1 MNDMQIWPYTP
12 EVKKQ
17 LDDMNYWR
25 PLLGPQALFVHL
37 VSSNRQY
44 RECLYGGA
52 RGGGK
57 TDASI
62 AICADRIMNDHY
74 RALVLRRN
82 AGDLDDYASRC
93 EEKYQC
99 FNVQVRRNPMVLR
112 FGENSQR
119 TKGAVIKGGHLHD
132 KNSYIQYQGQ
142 EFSRIFIEEL
152 TQIPS
157 ETLYKQV
164 MSSCRSKY
172 RELFPQMILTANP
185 GGVGMGWVKKRFVE
199 PIDLRDEDYTTTE
212 LPNDEVLLESARV
225 KWWKRKYNW
234 EDEKGVQRVTVWNE
248 IYDKKEN
255 ENSKP
260 GEEVYRI
267 FVPSTIDDNPELLD
281 NDPAYVSMLEGL
293 KTTDKALYEAWRHGD
308 WSVFAGQVFT
318 EFSRDKHVINNFAD
332 IGPITTEE
340 FDAAVKIISMDWGYS
355 DNTAIYFTTLLQGR
369 PVTYY
374 EMHGNKKLASEWGE
388 ELYEYLSNSEQR
400 IDYFV
405 YPDDME
411 DKKNGF
417 NSPIDD
423 IQEWINKLPPD
434 RQPIMQKMGREGG
447 SRMIR
452 QQVTHKFLQM
462 KPECCKIFKCC
473 QNLIRCLPNLVY
485 DEDKPEEIDTRT
497 DHELTNPYD
506 GWSYGLRWLAERK
519 SGELVN
525 RSELVHKVQEGII
538 LGQTT
543 YKDMGIDPAD
553 VLRKQKRGDHGDWKT
568 R

>member
-1 MNDMQIWPYTP
+1 MQIWPYTP

-17 LDDMNYWR
+17 LDDMGYWR
-25 PLLGPQALFVHL
+25 ALLGPQALFVHL

-62 AICADRIMNDHY
+62 AICADRIENPHY

-112 FGENSQR
+112 FGTNSQN

-164 MSSCRSKY
+164 YSSCRSKY
-172 RELFPQMILTANP
+172 KELFPQMILTANP

-199 PIDLRDEDYTTTE
+199 PIDLRDDEYTTTE
-212 LPNDEVLLESARV
+212 LEDGSVLIESDRI
-225 KWWKRKYNW
+225 KWWKRRYEW
-234 EDEKGVQRVTVWNE
+234 EDEKGNKRLTIWNE
-248 IYDKKEN
+248 IFDKKEN
-255 ENSKP
+255 ELSKP

-267 FVPSTIDDNPELLD
+267 FVPSTIDDNPELLE
-281 NDPAYVSMLEGL
+281 NDPAYVNMLEGL
-293 KTTDKALYEAWRHGD
+293 KTTDEALYEAWRHGD

-318 EFSRDKHVINNFAD
+318 EFSREKHVINNFAD
-332 IGPITTEE
+332 IGTTTEE
-340 FDAAVKIISMDWGYS
+340 FNKAVKIISMDWGYS
-355 DNTAIYFTTLLQGR
+355 DNTAIYFTAYLNGR
-369 PVTYY
+369 PVTYH
-374 EMHGNKKLASEWGE
+374 EMYGNKKLASEWGQ
-388 ELYEYLSNSEQR
+388 ELYNYLNDSEQR
-400 IDYFV
+400 IDYFI

-417 NSPIDD
+417 SSPIDD

-434 RQPIMQKMGREGG
+434 KQPIMKQMGRENG

-452 QQVTHKFLQM
+452 QQVTHKYLKMQ
-462 KPECCKIFKCC
+462 PECCKIFKRCS
-473 QNLIRCLPNLVY
+473 NLIRALPNLVY
-485 DEDKPEEIDTRT
+485 DEDKKEEIDTRT

-506 GWSYGLRWLAERK
+506 GWSYGLRWLSERK
-519 SGELVN
+519 EGELIHK
-525 RSELVHKVQEGII
+525 SELVGNPSVGIVA
-538 LGQTT
+538 GCTT
-543 YKDMGIDPAD
+543 YKDAGIDVAD
-553 VLRKQKRGDHGDWKT
+553 ILRKQKRDRGDWRT

>member
-1 MNDMQIWPYTP
+1 MQIWPYTP
-12 EVKKQ
+12 EVKRA
-17 LDDMNYWR
+17 LDEKGYWR
-25 PLLGPQALFVHL
+25 ALLGPQALFVHL
-37 VSSNRQY
+37 VSSHRNY

-62 AICADRIMNDHY
+62 AICADRIENPHY

-99 FNVQVRRNPMVLR
+99 FDVQVRRNPMVLR
-112 FGENSQR
+112 FGRNSQN

-199 PIDLRDEDYTTTE
+199 PIDVRDEEYTETI
-212 LPNDEVLLESARV
+212 LDNGEVLLESERI
-225 KWWKRKYNW
+225 KWWKRRYDW
-234 EDEKGVQRVTVWNE
+234 EDENGNTRTTIWNE
-248 IYDKKEN
+248 IYDKEEN
-255 ENSKP
+255 RMSKK

-281 NDPAYVSMLEGL
+281 NDPAYVNMLEGL
-293 KTTDKALYEAWRHGD
+293 KTTDNALYEAWRHGD

-318 EFSRDKHVINNFAD
+318 EFSRDKHTINNFAD
-332 IGPITTEE
+332 IGTTSNQ
-340 FDAAVKIISMDWGYS
+340 FGQAVKIISMDWGYS
-355 DNTAIYFTTLLQGR
+355 DNTAIYFTALLDGR
-369 PVTYY
+369 PVTYH
-374 EMHGNKKLASEWGE
+374 EMYGNKKLASEWGE
-388 ELYEYLSNSEQR
+388 ELYNYLNDSEQR
-400 IDYFV
+400 IDYFIF
-405 YPDDME
+405 PDDME
-411 DKKNGF
+411 DNKNGF
-417 NSPIDD
+417 SSPIDD

-434 RQPIMQKMGREGG
+434 KQPIMKKMGREGG

-452 QQVTHKFLQM
+452 QQATHKYLKM
-462 KPECCKIFKCC
+462 EPSAKIFKRCT
-473 QNLIRCLPNLVY
+473 NLIRALPNLVY
-485 DEDKPEEIDTRT
+485 DDEKKEEIDTHT

-519 SGELVN
+519 EG
-525 RSELVHKVQEGII
+525 ELVHKSELVRGPKKAIVAGE
-538 LGQTT
+538 TT
-543 YKDMGIDPAD
+543 YKDIGLDIAD
-553 VLRKQKRGDHGDWKT
+553 ILKKQKRDKGDWKT
-568 R
+568 M

>member
-1 MNDMQIWPYTP
+1 MQIWPYTP
-12 EVKKQ
+12 EVKQK
-17 LDDMNYWR
+17 LDSLGYWR
-25 PLLGPQALFVHL
+25 ALLGPQALFVHL
-37 VSSNRQY
+37 VSSNRRF

-62 AICADRIMNDHY
+62 AICADRIENDHY

-112 FGENSQR
+112 FGANSQR

-157 ETLYKQV
+157 EVLYKQV

-172 RELFPQMILTANP
+172 KELFPQMILTANP

-199 PIDLRDEDYTTTE
+199 PINLLDDEYTKTE
-212 LPNDEVLLESARV
+212 LPNGEILLENDRV
-225 KWWKRKYNW
+225 KWWKRRYDW
-234 EDEKGVQRVTVWNE
+234 EDEKGQKRTTIWNE
-248 IYDKKEN
+248 IFDKEEN
-255 ENSKP
+255 KVSKP

-281 NDPAYVSMLEGL
+281 NDPAYVNMLEGL

-318 EFSRDKHVINNFAD
+318 EFSRDKHTINNFAD
-332 IGPITTEE
+332 IGTTTEE
-340 FDAAVKIISMDWGYS
+340 FNNAVKIISMDWGYS
-355 DNTAIYFTTLLQGR
+355 DNTAIYFTALLDGR
-369 PVTYY
+369 PVTYH
-374 EMHGNKKLASEWGE
+374 EMYGNKKLAGEWGE
-388 ELYEYLSNSEQR
+388 ELYRYLNESEQR
-400 IDYFV
+400 VDYFIF
-405 YPDDME
+405 PDDME
-411 DKKNGF
+411 DHKNGF
-417 NSPIDD
+417 SSPIDD

-434 RQPIMQKMGREGG
+434 KQPVMKKIGREGG

-452 QQVTHKFLQM
+452 QQVTHKYL
-462 KPECCKIFKCC
+462 KADPCCKIFKRCA
-473 QNLIRCLPNLVY
+473 NLIRALPDLVY

-497 DHELTNPYD
+497 DHEITNPYD

-519 SGELVN
+519 AG
-525 RSELVHKVQEGII
+525 ELVHKSELIKKREQGVIV
-538 LGQTT
+538 GQTT
-543 YKDMGIDPAD
+543 YKEMGLDIAD
-553 VLRKQKRGDHGDWKT
+553 IIRKQKHDRGDWKT